1 MQHTFLDP
9 NLTYKRLLSEYEKYG
24 SIVVAFD
31 FDNTVF
37 DYHKQGLDCTEIIDL
52 LQKLK
57 SINCFLILWTAN
69 DDALFVKNYCETNHI
84 LFDSINENPPF
95 FTSKSRK
102 IYYNELLDDRAGLRE
117 SFDRL
122 LKLYNHINNKLKNGI
137 QQAMAHRQSQ

>member
-9 NLTYKRLLSEYEKYG
+9 DLTYKRLLSEYAKYG

-57 SINCFLILWTAN
+57 SINCFLIVWTAN
-69 DDALFVKNYCETNHI
+69 DDALFVKNYCETHQI
-84 LFDSINENPPF
+84 PFDSINENPPF
-95 FTSKSRK
+95 FTSNSRK

-122 LKLYNHINNKLKNGI
+122 SGLYNHIKCLN
-137 QQAMAHRQSQ
+137 